1 MKTDFKGFK
10 LALYCKVEEMK
21 KSSIFFGLVNAFA
34 NTIALKLSLKTC
46 FYVTETQLLVWR
58 MFHSLVNSGKTLLTG
73 SMLPG

>member
-34 NTIALKLSLKTC
+34 NTIALKLNLKTC
-46 FYVTETQLLVWR
+46 F
-58 MFHSLVNSGKTLLTG
+58 
-73 SMLPG
+73 